1 MSETGAAYP
10 IRLGGV
16 DYLVSPLSD
25 KDLVELDNYVRAT
38 HIRVAVESTKGFD
51 PATQQQLRAYA
62 IDQASSITFASEQGA
77 KIMRSLEGIA
87 RMLWQGIKHNNP
99 NITVE
104 QVQGFLLDSSARSE
118 ANRIFRELNVKPLQE
133 VAAAGKAL
141 ASQSQ
146 RRRST
151 NSSVKSSTKRPK
163 K

>member
-1 MSETGAAYP
+1 MSETAAAYP

-25 KDLVELDNYVRAT
+25 KDLAELDNYVRAT
-38 HIRVAVESTKGFD
+38 HIRVAVESTKSFD
-51 PATQQQLRAYA
+51 AATQAQLRGYA
-62 IDQASSITFASEQGA
+62 IEQASSITFASEQGA

-104 QVQGFLLDSSARSE
+104 QVQSYLLDSDARSE

-141 ASQSQ
+141 AESQ
-146 RRRST
+146 RR
-151 NSSVKSSTKRPK
+151 KSTKHSARTIKRRPK